1 MSAKAAILLEWLLVC
16 GRYRMRLA
24 TATDYGTTDGEH
36 VWSNPPQI
44 VTGPM
49 VRRHPRRRPLPGAG
63 LETKAFLQ
71 RDALA
76 ISSGTEKAKQET
88 LAHDENVCLCDSGCG
103 GVVCIRMQTAPHR
116 HHVSACAPKVSLRF
130 SALMCTF
137 RRICAPS

>member
-1 MSAKAAILLEWLLVC
+1 MSSKAAILLEWLLVC
-16 GRYRMRLA
+16 GGYRMRLA

-76 ISSGTEKAKQET
+76 ISSGAEKAKQET
-88 LAHDENVCLCDSGCG
+88 LAHDVRCIGISTCVPACIASSDSCICG
-103 GVVCIRMQTAPHR
+103 DMTWFQSMPA
-116 HHVSACAPKVSLRF
+116 
-130 SALMCTF
+130 
-137 RRICAPS
+137 

>member
-1 MSAKAAILLEWLLVC
+1 
-16 GRYRMRLA
+16 MRLA

-49 VRRHPRRRPLPGAG
+49 VRRHPPRRPLPGVG

-71 RDALA
+71 REALA

-88 LAHDENVCLCDSGCG
+88 LAHDVR
-103 GVVCIRMQTAPHR
+103 CIESVHLYLPASPPATLVFA
-116 HHVSACAPKVSLRF
+116 V
-130 SALMCTF
+130 T
-137 RRICAPS
+137 